1 VGGVRIWTYKRGHA
15 IWMHDPVTTRGTG
28 MFFLIRMAFWF
39 SLVLLA
45 LPLTVGSEESGH
57 ESVGPIQALLAAR
70 EAVGDIAGICER
82 KPEVCETGRS
92 AMQTIG
98 ARAKETARIATAML
112 DEKPAAGTP
121 APGTDVS
128 TMTASLPEVTL
139 PETVVLPETVDLPA
153 RN

>member
-1 VGGVRIWTYKRGHA
+1 
-15 IWMHDPVTTRGTG
+15 

-45 LPLTVGSEESGH
+45 LPLTVGSEQSGH

-82 KPEVCETGRS
+82 KPEVCETGKS

-112 DEKPAAGTP
+112 DEKAAP
-121 APGTDVS
+121 DTDMS
-128 TMTASLPEVTL
+128 TMTGSLPEVML
-139 PETVVLPETVDLPA
+139 PDTVVLPERVDLPV